1 MVKAAIG
8 HTCERRGWG
17 LYSVNVRTNHVHVVV
32 AAACGPSRVLN
43 GLKSNATRELREAG
57 NWKRAHSPQA
67 DGGSKRYLWTEE
79 QLVNACAYVQ
89 DDQGEPLD

>member
-1 MVKAAIG
+1 M
-8 HTCERRGWG
+8 
-17 LYSVNVRTNHVHVVV
+17 VV

-67 DGGSKRYLWTEE
+67 DGGSKRYLWTENE
-79 QLVNACAYVQ
+79 VQNAIDYVEL
-89 DDQGEPLD
+89 DQGDKLPILNDLF